1 MTEQTGYQLLIS
13 TFDDASAGT
22 EAVSRLLT
30 QFKGQTQAVPAV
42 ASVVKTA
49 EGELAIRETS
59 DLGAKQGAAAGALA
73 GSLVGLLSRRRG
85 VVGSAAV
92 GALLGGVAA
101 HKLDTGIPDPR
112 LEAIGQALDNATSA
126 AVAIVSDDALADVKG
141 IVAGLGG
148 ATVIEAI
155 DHKTDFMKQIQSGD
169 YAGALAALGNQ
180 TEGSVSGASDSATKL
195 LNDLLNRNKPA

>member
-1 MTEQTGYQLLIS
+1 MTEQSGYQLLIS
-13 TFDDASAGT
+13 TFDDENAGT
-22 EAVSRLLT
+22 EAVSRLLA

-49 EGELAIRETS
+49 DGELAIRETS

-85 VVGSAAV
+85 VVGSAAI

-112 LEAIGQALDNATSA
+112 LAAIGQALENATSA
-126 AVAIVSDDALADVKG
+126 AVAIVSDEVLAEVKG
-141 IVAGLGG
+141 IVGDLGG

-155 DHKTDFMKQIQSGD
+155 DHKTDFMKQMQSGD

-180 TEGSVSGASDSATKL
+180 TETTVSGASDSATQMV
-195 LNDLLNRNKPA
+195 NDLLNRNKPA